1 MNVSDNCAVT
11 AYPRPISDRQ
21 VIVSISMGLIS
32 SLVHYGNIDFLE
44 AVVDGR
50 NIVVRSKKNVF
61 SDPHISA
68 QSISSSDVGVV

>member
-61 SDPHISA
+61 PA
-68 QSISSSDVGVV
+68 TNTGYAAAK

>member
-32 SLVHYGNIDFLE
+32 SLVHDGDFDLME

-50 NIVVRSKKNVF
+50 NIVVWSQKNVF
-61 SDPHISA
+61 PA
-68 QSISSSDVGVV
+68 TNTGYAAAK